1 MDFTLTEDEQ
11 LLKETARRLLTAECP
26 PSLVRAHID
35 DREVAGGLWDHLAG
49 WTELGA
55 GPMTDLC
62 LFLEETGAALAPGPF
77 FATTVLWYP
86 LATAIGADPSAVG
99 TVAMAG
105 ANGSW
110 QVNQDPVKTFVLD
123 ADRTEQV
130 AFVLAGP
137 SVAVADTSSVSL
149 RPVETVD
156 SSRRM
161 FEARV
166 PDGIVGEPV
175 DPSVIEE
182 MLERAWVGLS
192 AELMGTARWLLDTT
206 IAYARARVQFDR
218 PIGSFQAIQHK
229 LADVALGV
237 ERAWAA
243 TYYAAMAM
251 DAADAVSGGG
261 VGGGAGGGA
270 GGGPGALP
278 DSERRRAAHVAKAS
292 AAAAAH
298 RAAKD
303 AVQVHGGIGFTW
315 DYDLH
320 LWMRRAFASESL
332 FGSREWHH
340 DRLAD
345 LLLV

>member
-11 LLKETARRLLTAECP
+11 LLKDTAHRMLAAECP

-35 DREVAGGLWDHLAG
+35 DRDVAGGLWEHLAG

-77 FATTVLWYP
+77 FATTVLWSP
-86 LATAIGADPSAVG
+86 LATAIGADPAGVG

-105 ANGSW
+105 ANGAW

-137 SVAVADTSSVSL
+137 TVAVADTGSVSL

-156 SSRRM
+156 SSRRV

-166 PDGIVGEPV
+166 PEGIVGEPV

-182 MLERAWVGLS
+182 LLERAWVGLS
-192 AELMGTARWLLDTT
+192 AELMGTARRLLETT
-206 IAYARARVQFDR
+206 IAYAKARVQFDR

-251 DAADAVSGGG
+251 DAAGPG
-261 VGGGAGGGA
+261 GGGA
-270 GGGPGALP
+270 
-278 DSERRRAAHVAKAS
+278 DSDRRRAAHVAKAAS
-292 AAAAAH
+292 AGAAH

-315 DYDLH
+315 EHDLH
-320 LWMRRAFASESL
+320 LWMRRAFASEAL

>member
-1 MDFTLTEDEQ
+1 
-11 LLKETARRLLTAECP
+11 
-26 PSLVRAHID
+26 
-35 DREVAGGLWDHLAG
+35 
-49 WTELGA
+49 
-55 GPMTDLC
+55 
-62 LFLEETGAALAPGPF
+62 
-77 FATTVLWYP
+77 
-86 LATAIGADPSAVG
+86 
-99 TVAMAG
+99 MAG
-105 ANGSW
+105 ANGAW

-156 SSRRM
+156 SSRRV

-166 PDGIVGEPV
+166 PNGIVGEPV
-175 DPSVIEE
+175 EPSVIEE
-182 MLERAWVGLS
+182 LLERAWVGLS

-206 IAYARARVQFDR
+206 IAYAGARIQFDR

-251 DAADAVSGGG
+251 DAADAVTGAGAGG
-261 VGGGAGGGA
+261 VGGGVGA
-270 GGGPGALP
+270 AA

-303 AVQVHGGIGFTW
+303 AIQVHGGIGFTW
-315 DYDLH
+315 EHDLH

>member
-1 MDFTLTEDEQ
+1 
-11 LLKETARRLLTAECP
+11 
-26 PSLVRAHID
+26 
-35 DREVAGGLWDHLAG
+35 
-49 WTELGA
+49 
-55 GPMTDLC
+55 
-62 LFLEETGAALAPGPF
+62 
-77 FATTVLWYP
+77 
-86 LATAIGADPSAVG
+86 
-99 TVAMAG
+99 MAG
-105 ANGSW
+105 ANGAW

-137 SVAVADTSSVSL
+137 SVAVADTSAVSL

-156 SSRRM
+156 SSRRI

-175 DPSVIEE
+175 DPLVIEGL
-182 MLERAWVGLS
+182 LERAWVGLA
-192 AELMGTARWLLDTT
+192 AELMGTARSLLDTT
-206 IAYARARVQFDR
+206 IAYAGARVQFDR

-261 VGGGAGGGA
+261 AGGGVGGGVGGA
-270 GGGPGALP
+270 VGVGVGAVA

-292 AAAAAH
+292 ATAAAH

>member
-11 LLKETARRLLTAECP
+11 LLKATAHRLLTAECP
-26 PSLVRAHID
+26 ASLVRAHVD
-35 DREVAGGLWDHLAG
+35 DREVAGRLWEHLAG

-55 GPMTDLC
+55 GPMTNLC

-86 LATAIGADPSAVG
+86 LATAIGVDPSTVG

-105 ANGSW
+105 ANGAW
-110 QVNQDPVKTFVLD
+110 QVNQDPVKIFVLD

-130 AFVLAGP
+130 AFVMAGP
-137 SVAVADTSSVSL
+137 TVAVADTSSVLL
-149 RPVETVD
+149 RPIETLD

-166 PDGIVGEPV
+166 PEGLMGEPV
-175 DPSVIEE
+175 DQPLIDGL
-182 MLERAWVGLS
+182 LERAWVALS
-192 AELMGTARWLLDTT
+192 AELMGTARWLLETT
-206 IAYARARVQFDR
+206 IAYARARIQFDR

-243 TYYAAMAM
+243 TYYAAMSI
-251 DAADAVSGGG
+251 DAAGPVGDTVPDA
-261 VGGGAGGGA
+261 
-270 GGGPGALP
+270 
-278 DSERRRAAHVAKAS
+278 ERRRAVHVAKAA

-303 AVQVHGGIGFTW
+303 AIQVHGGIGFTW
-315 DYDLH
+315 EHDLH

>member
-11 LLKETARRLLTAECP
+11 LLKDTARRLLTAECP

-35 DREVAGGLWDHLAG
+35 DRQVAGGLWEHLAG

-86 LATAIGADPSAVG
+86 LATAIGADPSTVG

-105 ANGSW
+105 ANGAW

-137 SVAVADTSSVSL
+137 SVVVADTSSVAL

-156 SSRRM
+156 SSRRT

-166 PDGIVGEPV
+166 PEGLVGEPV
-175 DPSVIEE
+175 DPSVIDEL
-182 MLERAWVGLS
+182 LERAWVALS
-192 AELMGTARWLLDTT
+192 AELMGTARWLLETT
-206 IAYARARVQFDR
+206 IAYAKARVQFDR

-243 TYYAAMAM
+243 TYYAAMSV
-251 DAADAVSGGG
+251 DATVAAPDDVPDIVPDA
-261 VGGGAGGGA
+261 
-270 GGGPGALP
+270 
-278 DSERRRAAHVAKAS
+278 ERRRAAHVAKAA

-303 AVQVHGGIGFTW
+303 AIQVHGGIGFTW
-315 DYDLH
+315 EHDLH

>member
-1 MDFTLTEDEQ
+1 MDFTLTDDEQ
-11 LLKETARRLLTAECP
+11 LLKDSAHRLLAAECP

-35 DREVAGGLWDHLAG
+35 DREVAGGLWEHLAG

-77 FATTVLWYP
+77 FATTVLWSP
-86 LATAIGADPSAVG
+86 LATAIGADPAGVG

-105 ANGSW
+105 ANGAW

-137 SVAVADTSSVSL
+137 SVAVADSSSISL
-149 RPVETVD
+149 RPVDTVD
-156 SSRRM
+156 SSRRV

-166 PDGIVGEPV
+166 PEGIVGEPV

-182 MLERAWVGLS
+182 LLERAWVGLS
-192 AELMGTARWLLDTT
+192 AELMGTARRLLETT
-206 IAYARARVQFDR
+206 IAYAKARVQFDR

-251 DAADAVSGGG
+251 DAGGPG
-261 VGGGAGGGA
+261 GGGA
-270 GGGPGALP
+270 
-278 DSERRRAAHVAKAS
+278 DSDRRRAAHVAKAAS
-292 AAAAAH
+292 AGAAH

-315 DYDLH
+315 EHDLH
-320 LWMRRAFASESL
+320 LWMRRAFASEAL

>member
-1 MDFTLTEDEQ
+1 MDFTVTEDER
-11 LLKETARRLLTAECP
+11 LLKDTAHRLLAAECP
-26 PSLVRAHID
+26 PSLVRAHVD
-35 DREVAGGLWDHLAG
+35 DREAASGLWEYLAG

-86 LATAIGADPSAVG
+86 LATAVGADPSAVG

-105 ANGSW
+105 ANGGW

-137 SVAVADTSSVSL
+137 SVAVADTGSVSL

-156 SSRRM
+156 SSRRV
-161 FEARV
+161 FEARA
-166 PDGIVGEPV
+166 PEGIVGEPV

-182 MLERAWVGLS
+182 LLERAWVALS
-192 AELMGTARWLLDTT
+192 AELMGTARWLLETT
-206 IAYARARVQFDR
+206 IAYAKARVQFDR

-251 DAADAVSGGG
+251 DARDAT
-261 VGGGAGGGA
+261 GAGGGA
-270 GGGPGALP
+270 GVAA
-278 DSERRRAAHVAKAS
+278 DSERRRAAHVAKA
-292 AAAAAH
+292 AAAGAVH

-303 AVQVHGGIGFTW
+303 AIQVHGGIGFTW
-315 DYDLH
+315 EHDLH

-332 FGSREWHH
+332 FGSRGWHH